1 MMNQF
6 IILLASN
13 SEAEKNIAEARIIL
27 SLAFPEGARFSEN
40 HWSAALM
47 KEGQPAPQGECAKY
61 LNAVCVAQSVSTLR
75 DIQIVLKKIESDMGR
90 IRGVETQ
97 GRVAID
103 LDLVEWNGEILR
115 PKDTIQGYYQACLK
129 DLM

>member
-1 MMNQF
+1 MNQF

-40 HWSAALM
+40 HWSAALI
-47 KEGQPAPQGECAKY
+47 KEGQPVPQGECAKY

-75 DIQIVLKKIESDMGR
+75 DIQIVLKKIELDMGR
-90 IRGVETQ
+90 IRSVEMH

-115 PKDTIQGYYQACLK
+115 PKDAIQGYYQACLK